1 MTRTRV
7 VGLALLTVTGLALAA
22 PPQDRP
28 RSPSAVSAGKATIND
43 VTNTAAASDPTRLTR
58 HYRRPA
64 TLDGQ
69 LRPRRTLPRT
79 VTAGLNMPGE
89 PTGRLIVKFNDD
101 VKGRVDAGGT
111 LLSRNDRD
119 MGPVAE
125 ILQRYGA
132 RMRPVFRKSQERLE
146 AMERRAADLSGFA
159 QPDLAGMV
167 YVITPDGAFMDVAH
181 ALNELDIIEFVEV
194 EPKRTQAQAAGPTGA
209 CCLDGN
215 ACLPNVTAAFCIAQA
230 NGFYQGDGSTC
241 GGDCGTCCD
250 VANGNACNENFSPD
264 RCTIDIGGVFLG
276 NQPCDP
282 DDPCADLGT
291 PACG

>member
-1 MTRTRV
+1 MRTRV
-7 VGLALLTVTGLALAA
+7 VGIALLAVTGLALAA

-28 RSPSAVSAGKATIND
+28 RKPSAGSAGEATNND
-43 VTNTAAASDPTRLTR
+43 VTSAGAASDPTRLTR

-64 TLDGQ
+64 TIDGQ

-79 VTAGLNMPGE
+79 ATAGLNMPGE

-159 QPDLAGMV
+159 QPDLAGMM
-167 YVITPDGAFMDVAH
+167 YVEGARDDATLLAVAR
-181 ALNELDIIEFVEV
+181 ALNALPTVEFVTAEL
-194 EPKRTQAQAAGPTGA
+194 PAATR
-209 CCLDGN
+209 
-215 ACLPNVTAAFCIAQA
+215 
-230 NGFYQGDGSTC
+230 
-241 GGDCGTCCD
+241 
-250 VANGNACNENFSPD
+250 SPD
-264 RCTIDIGGVFLG
+264 LG
-276 NQPCDP
+276 AQP
-282 DDPCADLGT
+282 
-291 PACG
+291 